1 MRRPDLASQWQLMA
15 WKFRRHKLA
24 VFGLGILGLFI
35 LMVMFA
41 EFIGPY
47 PPGQR
52 DTKYVAGPPMIPKII
67 DAGGHFH
74 WPPFVYGVKGVRDP
88 TTLRMTYQADPT
100 QIWEIGLLVH
110 GVPYKLLG
118 VIPTDVHLFGTSQG
132 ALHLFGTDFTGLD

>member
-1 MRRPDLASQWQLMA
+1 MSEQKGTKAERTPTQLLPPSGIPEPGGAIDLAETPFAAFSTGQLA
-15 WKFRRHKLA
+15 WRRFRRHKLA

-67 DAGGHFH
+67 A
-74 WPPFVYGVKGVRDP
+74 P
-88 TTLRMTYQADPT
+88 TASRRQ
-100 QIWEIGLLVH
+100 EGC
-110 GVPYKLLG
+110 
-118 VIPTDVHLFGTSQG
+118 
-132 ALHLFGTDFTGLD
+132 